1 MSVLTSQLIISL
13 IDRVTEPA
21 RQAAGSLAG
30 ITHRIR
36 EANGQ
41 RLGLSDRLDLAL
53 SRNAD
58 ALDRARLGVIDVAGS
73 YATLHGAIAGPI
85 QTAAEFEAAMASVAK
100 VVDFPTPEAFE
111 AFQNE
116 LFRLSREIPFAVNGL
131 AEIAAAA
138 GQAGI
143 AGADL
148 TRFTAAAAKI
158 GVAFDISSEQS
169 GTAMAN
175 MMTALGL
182 SVDEAILLA
191 DAMNHLSNSQA
202 SSAADIL
209 SVVQSVGAQATMF
222 GFTAEQTAAFASA
235 MLAAGAQSDVAA
247 TSFRN
252 MGAALTRGASA
263 TGSQRDALQALG
275 LDAEQVARSMQENA
289 VATTTDVLRRIA
301 QLPAEQQ
308 AAISTDLFGSE
319 ARALGPLLT
328 NLDLIEGTLA
338 MVGDQ
343 SRYAGSA
350 FAEFAAQNDT
360 FNSHLQR
367 FLSLLD
373 EFKIRIGNALI
384 PALVRLGQAIAP
396 IIVAASEFAASYPE
410 VTTAIV
416 GSIAGFIALKGALAG
431 LTFVG
436 LLGRGGALNLLA
448 AGFRS
453 LFLVARAGPLLA
465 VGAALSFLSN
475 NWEGVKAGIDAFKA
489 SFSEAMSAASPALE
503 RFTALVGDALS
514 WFNRLTGPIDPDLWL
529 RWGSAAATAAAG
541 VVAGLARAASGLRDF
556 LSNLAVDPQAA
567 LAQARSAG
575 KQIVDS
581 LMDGLSEG
589 WSRVTSWSAGLDLDL
604 RGLAAG
610 AGRSIGAL
618 SADLANAAIVALRSA
633 WASIT
638 SYAGDLDWG
647 RVGATVASGLLAG
660 WSGLGELV
668 IAAISYSWSSLATFV
683 DGLDV
688 DWSQAAANILLGVPQ
703 VAYGLGAA
711 LVQAMAGAYS
721 AVHDWASTV
730 TVDWG
735 AVGETI
741 GAGVGRL
748 IGVVGGFLYETFTEI
763 WTGVAA
769 WLASDGPG
777 VDWGGAASSI
787 VDAVFDGI
795 GAAWHAYSNFVMGLL
810 RGLFGEIPPEVF
822 EAGATLIQLLKDG
835 AVQAFD
841 DFLGWVAGI
850 PGRILSAIGRIDLS
864 SLIDFGEPPGWLKWL
879 IGEDE
884 SAAQIQAVPA
894 PPSQSELGALDI
906 GQRAAAEALMTAR
919 SAGDVPT
926 QQYLD
931 DLSTYAG
938 QLRDEMAGVQ
948 AQIAQI
954 DQNGPMGQTL
964 AVPLRAELRHLQSDL
979 YQVEGDLAEGR
990 SRADEVTHALRMLG
1004 DTSATPEV
1012 STASIDAALARARAL
1027 SMELGGLNRP
1037 GATTGAAPAPAVP
1050 EIDGQRAKGGP
1061 ISRGGTYLVG
1071 EDGPELITASR
1082 NGYVHPNGEGPVA
1095 SEAAAASSLASI
1107 TVTVGDIV
1115 ISPTI
1120 STTERVD
1127 PAQLSREIG
1136 RQMRDEVREAFRGV
1150 FADTGMRFA

>member
-21 RQAAGSLAG
+21 RRAAGSLAG

-73 YATLHGAIAGPI
+73 YATLHAAIAGPI

-169 GTAMAN
+169 GAAMAN

-396 IIVAASEFAASYPE
+396 IIVAASEFAATYPE

-416 GSIAGFIALKGALAG
+416 GSVAGFIALKGALAG

-529 RWGSAAATAAAG
+529 RWGSAAGTAAAG

-556 LSNLAVDPQAA
+556 LSNLVVDPQAA

-575 KQIVDS
+575 TQIVDS

-589 WSRVTSWSAGLDLDL
+589 WSRVKGWVDGLELDLSALASSAGV
-604 RGLAAG
+604 
-610 AGRSIGAL
+610 SIGSVAA
-618 SADLANAAIVALRSA
+618 SLANSAIAALRSGWTA
-633 WASIT
+633 IT

-647 RVGATVASGLLAG
+647 AVGAAMASGLLAV
-660 WSGLGELV
+660 WSGLGELA
-668 IAAISYSWSSLATFV
+668 IGTIGGAWAAVSTFASSL
-683 DGLDV
+683 DI

-703 VAYGLGAA
+703 VSYGLGAV

-748 IGVVGGFLYETFTEI
+748 IGVVSGFLYETFTEI

-777 VDWGGAASSI
+777 VDWGGVASGI
-787 VDAVFDGI
+787 VDAVFDSI
-795 GAAWHAYSNFVMGLL
+795 GAAWHAYSDFVMGLL

-822 EAGATLIQLLKDG
+822 EAGTTLIQQLKDG

-841 DFLGWVAGI
+841 DFLGWVTGI

-884 SAAQIQAVPA
+884 APTPSADIQSSLANLPA
-894 PPSQSELGALDI
+894 DQRNAADTLLAAKQAGELPTPEYLAGLSGYAEQLLNDI
-906 GQRAAAEALMTAR
+906 
-919 SAGDVPT
+919 
-926 QQYLD
+926 
-931 DLSTYAG
+931 
-938 QLRDEMAGVQ
+938 AGVH

-964 AVPLRAELRHLQSDL
+964 EAPLQRDLSLLQ
-979 YQVEGDLAEGR
+979 EDLAAVEADLTEGR
-990 SRADEVTHALRMLG
+990 SRADEVTNALRMLG

-1012 STASIDAALARARAL
+1012 NTASIDAALARARAL
-1027 SMELGGLNRP
+1027 SLELDGLNRP
-1037 GATTGAAPAPAVP
+1037 GATPGAAPAPAVP

-1095 SEAAAASSLASI
+1095 PTAAVASNPASI

-1115 ISPTI
+1115 ISPII

>member
-21 RQAAGSLAG
+21 RRAAGSLAG

-73 YATLHGAIAGPI
+73 YATLHAAIAGPI

-289 VATTTDVLRRIA
+289 VETTTDVLRRIA
-301 QLPAEQQ
+301 QLPAEHQ

-328 NLDLIEGTLA
+328 NLELIEGTLA

-396 IIVAASEFAASYPE
+396 IIVAASEFAATYPE

-453 LFLVARAGPLLA
+453 LFLVARAEPPSCGWRGA
-465 VGAALSFLSN
+465 VLPEQQLGGRQSGHRCVQGVFLGGHERGQPCTREVHRPRGGRSVVVQPADGANRSRSVAAL
-475 NWEGVKAGIDAFKA
+475 GVGGGHCGGRCGGGSCESGIR
-489 SFSEAMSAASPALE
+489 PA
-503 RFTALVGDALS
+503 
-514 WFNRLTGPIDPDLWL
+514 RLPVQSGRRSTG
-529 RWGSAAATAAAG
+529 G
-541 VVAGLARAASGLRDF
+541 
-556 LSNLAVDPQAA
+556 
-567 LAQARSAG
+567 
-575 KQIVDS
+575 
-581 LMDGLSEG
+581 
-589 WSRVTSWSAGLDLDL
+589 
-604 RGLAAG
+604 AG
-610 AGRSIGAL
+610 AGAQRGQ
-618 SADLANAAIVALRSA
+618 ANRWQFGG
-633 WASIT
+633 WA
-638 SYAGDLDWG
+638 
-647 RVGATVASGLLAG
+647 
-660 WSGLGELV
+660 
-668 IAAISYSWSSLATFV
+668 
-683 DGLDV
+683 
-688 DWSQAAANILLGVPQ
+688 
-703 VAYGLGAA
+703 
-711 LVQAMAGAYS
+711 
-721 AVHDWASTV
+721 
-730 TVDWG
+730 
-735 AVGETI
+735 
-741 GAGVGRL
+741 
-748 IGVVGGFLYETFTEI
+748 
-763 WTGVAA
+763 
-769 WLASDGPG
+769 
-777 VDWGGAASSI
+777 
-787 VDAVFDGI
+787 
-795 GAAWHAYSNFVMGLL
+795 
-810 RGLFGEIPPEVF
+810 
-822 EAGATLIQLLKDG
+822 
-835 AVQAFD
+835 
-841 DFLGWVAGI
+841 
-850 PGRILSAIGRIDLS
+850 
-864 SLIDFGEPPGWLKWL
+864 
-879 IGEDE
+879 
-884 SAAQIQAVPA
+884 
-894 PPSQSELGALDI
+894 
-906 GQRAAAEALMTAR
+906 
-919 SAGDVPT
+919 
-926 QQYLD
+926 
-931 DLSTYAG
+931 
-938 QLRDEMAGVQ
+938 
-948 AQIAQI
+948 
-954 DQNGPMGQTL
+954 
-964 AVPLRAELRHLQSDL
+964 
-979 YQVEGDLAEGR
+979 
-990 SRADEVTHALRMLG
+990 
-1004 DTSATPEV
+1004 
-1012 STASIDAALARARAL
+1012 
-1027 SMELGGLNRP
+1027 LGGLVACHVLECGSGSGLP
-1037 GATTGAAPAPAVP
+1037 GL
-1050 EIDGQRAKGGP
+1050 GG
-1061 ISRGGTYLVG
+1061 
-1071 EDGPELITASR
+1071 
-1082 NGYVHPNGEGPVA
+1082 
-1095 SEAAAASSLASI
+1095 
-1107 TVTVGDIV
+1107 
-1115 ISPTI
+1115 
-1120 STTERVD
+1120 
-1127 PAQLSREIG
+1127 
-1136 RQMRDEVREAFRGV
+1136 
-1150 FADTGMRFA
+1150 

>member
-21 RQAAGSLAG
+21 RRAAGSLAG

-73 YATLHGAIAGPI
+73 YATLHAAIAGPI

-100 VVDFPTPEAFE
+100 VVDFPTPEAFD

-289 VATTTDVLRRIA
+289 VETTTDVLRRIA

-343 SRYAGSA
+343 SQYAGSA

-436 LLGRGGALNLLA
+436 LLGRGGALSLLT

-475 NWEGVKAGIDAFKA
+475 NWQGVKAGIDAFKT
-489 SFSEAMSAASPALE
+489 SFSSAMGAASPAIE
-503 RFTALVGDALS
+503 RFNDLVGEALS
-514 WFNRLTGPIDPDLWL
+514 WFTQLTGPIDPDLWL
-529 RWGSAAATAAAG
+529 RWGAAAGTAAAG
-541 VVAGLARAASGLRDF
+541 AVAGLARAASGLRDF
-556 LSNLAVDPQAA
+556 LSNLVVDPQAA
-567 LAQARSAG
+567 LVQAGRAG
-575 KQIVDS
+575 SKIAES
-581 LMDGLSEG
+581 LMDGVSQA
-589 WSRVTSWSAGLDLDL
+589 WSRVTEWVDGLELDLSSLASSAGV
-604 RGLAAG
+604 
-610 AGRSIGAL
+610 SIGLVAA
-618 SADLANAAIVALRSA
+618 SLANSAIAALRSG

-647 RVGATVASGLLAG
+647 RVGATVASGMLAV
-660 WSGLGELV
+660 WSGLGELAINSIGGV
-668 IAAISYSWSSLATFV
+668 WAAVSTFAS
-683 DGLDV
+683 DLDI
-688 DWSQAAANILLGVPQ
+688 DWSQVAANIVLGVPQ

-711 LVQAMAGAYS
+711 LVQAMAGAYG

-730 TVDWG
+730 TLDWG

-748 IGVVGGFLYETFTEI
+748 IGVVGGFLYETFTDI

-777 VDWGGAASSI
+777 VDWGGVASSI

-795 GAAWHAYSNFVMGLL
+795 GAAWHAYSDFVMGLL

-822 EAGATLIQLLKDG
+822 EAGSNLIRRLKDG

-841 DFLGWVAGI
+841 DFLAWVTGI

-884 SAAQIQAVPA
+884 GNVQTPDFPA
-894 PPSQSELGALDI
+894 PPSQGELGALDENR
-906 GQRAAAEALMTAR
+906 RAAAETLMAAR

-964 AVPLRAELRHLQSDL
+964 AAPLQRDLSLLQDELVAIEAEL
-979 YQVEGDLAEGR
+979 AKGR
-990 SRADEVTHALRMLG
+990 SRADEVTDALRVLG
-1004 DTSATPEV
+1004 DTRATPEV

-1027 SMELGGLNRP
+1027 AMELDGLN
-1037 GATTGAAPAPAVP
+1037 GQGTAPAASSS
-1050 EIDGQRAKGGP
+1050 ELDGQRAKGGP

-1082 NGYVHPNGEGPVA
+1082 NGYVHPTGEEPMA
-1095 SEAAAASSLASI
+1095 PTAATASSPASI

-1120 STTERVD
+1120 STTERID